1 MIILYVDDVKNYK
14 HFVTVLMKCFCC
26 DYFVCQLK
34 KFMWQLRVCH
44 GSFCL
49 SFCFLFY
56 VRYE

>member
-14 HFVTVLMKCFCC
+14 HFVTVLMKCFFF

-34 KFMWQLRVCH
+34 KFMWQLCH
-44 GSFCL
+44 SSFCF